1 MSQNLSEHTAFF
13 EDRGIRRIYDEQAD
27 IWYFSVVDIVG
38 VLTEQ
43 PDARGATLYWG
54 TLKRRLKKEGS
65 EVLTTCQ
72 QLKLTA
78 QDGKKRLTDV
88 ATADGILRI
97 VQSIPSPKAEPVKQ
111 WLAQVGYERMQEMA
125 DPARAID
132 RARELYRQHGRSE
145 KWIQQRMMGQ
155 EARNKLT
162 DYWSEH
168 DIQKGQEY
176 AILTDI
182 IHREWSGVSVKEH
195 KEMKGLK
202 TQNLRDHMSVD
213 ELVFTALAEVT
224 TRRVAESVEATGMAE
239 NRKAAKRGG
248 SIARKA
254 REELEAVTGQKVVTR
269 ENFLPNQ
276 KKIEE

>member
-155 EARNKLT
+155 EARN
-162 DYWSEH
+162 
-168 DIQKGQEY
+168 I
-176 AILTDI
+176 
-182 IHREWSGVSVKEH
+182 
-195 KEMKGLK
+195 
-202 TQNLRDHMSVD
+202 
-213 ELVFTALAEVT
+213 
-224 TRRVAESVEATGMAE
+224 
-239 NRKAAKRGG
+239 
-248 SIARKA
+248 
-254 REELEAVTGQKVVTR
+254 
-269 ENFLPNQ
+269 
-276 KKIEE
+276 KKQMPTYQ